1 MTRDG
6 MNRAGMSLAGMIRAG
21 MRRAGLNPA
30 GMAWA
35 ELDRA
40 GIHGTR
46 LSQAALSRPVA
57 TMRPALLAG
66 LAAAAL
72 LTAPPAPAQT
82 IVSEGGRGAVT
93 TAPGGSALADAETP
107 AEAAARQAAAAA
119 EALRAAMARL
129 DGALSA
135 DDQVVALGEVIRA
148 YEQGQAALRDSL
160 RRAALRESQVRAEF
174 DQKRDRLSR
183 VIGVMTAMQQSPET
197 LMLLH
202 PAGAASTA
210 QSGMV
215 LSAITPALQ
224 AEADS
229 LRAGLDEITTVRR
242 IEQSAAD
249 TLAQGLGQVQEART
263 LLASAVTDRSQIP
276 TRFGENPAELTAL
289 LQSADTLDAF
299 ASGIAGMEQDIGAPM
314 ADFEAAQGSLPLPA
328 MGEVLL
334 GYNQPGPDGISRPGL
349 TLGTGPAALVASP
362 WPATIR
368 YRGPLLDYGNV
379 MIVEPSRGYLLVL
392 AGLAQVFGE
401 TGDVVA
407 AGEPL
412 GLMGGQE
419 GPAAEFGAAFV
430 EAAARGAA
438 PKSMQRL
445 YVELRNGKETLDPA
459 EWFVMNPVITPV
471 PDDSGTPDDTT
482 DDNTGQRAP

>member
-1 MTRDG
+1 
-6 MNRAGMSLAGMIRAG
+6 
-21 MRRAGLNPA
+21 MRL
-30 GMAWA
+30 
-35 ELDRA
+35 
-40 GIHGTR
+40 
-46 LSQAALSRPVA
+46 
-57 TMRPALLAG
+57 RPALIGVALA
-66 LAAAAL
+66 LASAA
-72 LTAPPAPAQT
+72 TAATAQT
-82 IVSEGGRGAVT
+82 VVSEGGRGAVT
-93 TAPGGSALADAETP
+93 TASGNVPDDAPTP
-107 AEAAARQAAAAA
+107 AEAAGAQAAQAA
-119 EALRAAMARL
+119 EALRSAIGRL
-129 DGALSA
+129 DKALSA
-135 DDQVVALGEVIRA
+135 DDQVVALGDVIRA
-148 YEQGQAALRDSL
+148 YELGQAALRDSL
-160 RRAALRESQVRAEF
+160 RRAALREAQVRAEF
-174 DQKRDRLSR
+174 DQESARLSR
-183 VIGVMTAMQQSPET
+183 VIGVMTAMQKSPET

-202 PAGAASTA
+202 PAGASATA

-224 AEADS
+224 AEADR
-229 LRAGLDEITTVRR
+229 LRVGLDEIKTVRQ
-242 IEQSAAD
+242 IQQSAAD
-249 TLAQGLGQVQEART
+249 TLAQGVAQVQEARR

-299 ASGIAGMEQDIGAPM
+299 ASGIAAMEQDIGAPM

-334 GYNQPGPDGISRPGL
+334 GFSQPDENGIKRPGL
-349 TLGTGPAALVASP
+349 TLGTAPAALVTSP

-379 MIVEPSRGYLLVL
+379 MIVEPSRGYLLIV

-401 TGDVVA
+401 PGDVLA

-430 EAAARGAA
+430 ESAASGAA

-445 YVELRNGKETLDPA
+445 YVELRKGKETLDPA
-459 EWFVMNPVITPV
+459 EWFVMNPVITPA
-471 PDDSGTPDDTT
+471 PDEDGTEGNAGSTT
-482 DDNTGQRAP
+482 P

>member
-1 MTRDG
+1 MTPRG
-6 MNRAGMSLAGMIRAG
+6 SLALA
-21 MRRAGLNPA
+21 
-30 GMAWA
+30 
-35 ELDRA
+35 
-40 GIHGTR
+40 
-46 LSQAALSRPVA
+46 
-57 TMRPALLAG
+57 ALLA
-66 LAAAAL
+66 AAV
-72 LTAPPAPAQT
+72 PAVGQG
-82 IVSEGGRGAVT
+82 IVTEGGRSAVT
-93 TAPGGSALADAETP
+93 AAAGADPAREAQTP
-107 AEAAARQAAAAA
+107 AEAAAAQAA
-119 EALRAAMARL
+119 EAAQALRQAIEKL

-135 DDQVVALGEVIRA
+135 DDQVIALGKVIRA

-160 RRAALRESQVRAEF
+160 RRAALREAQVRGEF
-174 DQKRDRLSR
+174 EQRRERLAR

-224 AEADS
+224 AEADRLKS
-229 LRAGLDEITTVRR
+229 GLDEIATVRA

-249 TLAQGLGQVQEART
+249 TLAQGLGQVQEARR
-263 LLASAVTDRSQIP
+263 LLASAVTDRSQVP
-276 TRFGENPAELTAL
+276 TRFGEDPAELTSL
-289 LQSADTLDAF
+289 LKSAETLDAF
-299 ASGIAGMEQDIGAPM
+299 AQGIAQMEQDIGAPM

-328 MGEVLL
+328 MGTVLREP
-334 GYNQPGPDGISRPGL
+334 GQPDARGVKRPGL
-349 TLGTGPAALVASP
+349 TLGTAPAALVTAP

-379 MIVEPSRGYLLVL
+379 MIVEPAGGYLLVL

-419 GPAAEFGAAFV
+419 GAASEFGAAFV
-430 EAAARGAA
+430 EAAAGGKL
-438 PKSMQRL
+438 PNSSQQL
-445 YVELRNGKETLDPA
+445 YVELRRGKETLDPA
-459 EWFVMNPVITPV
+459 EWFVMNPVITPAM
-471 PDDSGTPDDTT
+471 DSGSPSDANALAAGQTDENAGTDEQVRTT
-482 DDNTGQRAP
+482 E

>member
-1 MTRDG
+1 MTLDPRLLP
-6 MNRAGMSLAGMIRAG
+6 ALIA
-21 MRRAGLNPA
+21 AGLLT
-30 GMAWA
+30 G
-35 ELDRA
+35 
-40 GIHGTR
+40 
-46 LSQAALSRPVA
+46 
-57 TMRPALLAG
+57 
-66 LAAAAL
+66 AAA
-72 LTAPPAPAQT
+72 AQT

-93 TAPGGSALADAETP
+93 AAPGNTAAEGLTP
-107 AEAAARQAAAAA
+107 AEAAAAQATAAAG
-119 EALRAAMARL
+119 ALRAAIGRL

-135 DDQVVALGEVIRA
+135 DDQVVALGDVIRA

-160 RRAALRESQVRAEF
+160 RRAALREAQVRAEF
-174 DQKRDRLSR
+174 EGKRDRLSR

-202 PAGAASTA
+202 PAGAAGTA

-215 LSAITPALQ
+215 MSAITPALQ

-242 IEQSAAD
+242 IEQAAAD
-249 TLAQGLGQVQEART
+249 TLAQGLGEVQEARR

-289 LQSADTLDAF
+289 LESAETLDAF
-299 ASGIAGMEQDIGAPM
+299 AGGIAAMEQDIGAPM
-314 ADFEAAQGSLPLPA
+314 ADFESAQGSLPLPA

-334 GYNQPGPDGISRPGL
+334 GYNQTDPGGIQRPGL
-349 TLGTGPAALVASP
+349 TLGTAPAALVTTP

-379 MIVEPSRGYLLVL
+379 MIVEPARGYLLVL

-401 TGDVVA
+401 TGDVLA

-419 GPAAEFGAAFV
+419 GPAAEFGAEFV
-430 EAAARGAA
+430 EAAASGSA
-438 PKSMQRL
+438 PRSMQRL
-445 YVELRNGKETLDPA
+445 YLELRKGKETLDPA
-459 EWFVMNPVITPV
+459 EWFVMNPVIAPAPDGAGTEGNAGSETPEAEQV
-471 PDDSGTPDDTT
+471 RTT
-482 DDNTGQRAP
+482 E